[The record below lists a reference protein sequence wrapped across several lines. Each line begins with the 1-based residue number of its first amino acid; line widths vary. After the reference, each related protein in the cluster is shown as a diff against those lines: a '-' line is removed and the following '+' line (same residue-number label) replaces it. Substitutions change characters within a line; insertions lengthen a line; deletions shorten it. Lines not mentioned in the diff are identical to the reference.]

1 MFFRVNLDDVRALI
15 KYTNIIVGYIFSRQY
30 HLAIFGKALLVK
42 VDEHKVFVN
51 LQSFIAQ
58 TSIRFIITQHWVPF
72 FMGHNSN
79 YFPIDKN
86 LIVCFYFCF
95 SSNKISELPSDVT
108 NAMICLEVIMKSHE
122 ETRGYIEK
130 LLPKPLLDFKTL
142 PTN

>member
-1 MFFRVNLDDVRALI
+1 MR
-15 KYTNIIVGYIFSRQY
+15 K
-30 HLAIFGKALLVK
+30 LLYVIY
-42 VDEHKVFVN
+42 
-51 LQSFIAQ
+51 LL
-58 TSIRFIITQHWVPF
+58 SIGSLFF
-72 FMGHNSN
+72 FMGYNSN
-79 YFPIDKN
+79 YFTIDKN
-86 LIVCFYFCF
+86 LIVCLYGF

>member
-1 MFFRVNLDDVRALI
+1 M
-15 KYTNIIVGYIFSRQY
+15 
-30 HLAIFGKALLVK
+30 
-42 VDEHKVFVN
+42 E
-51 LQSFIAQ
+51 
-58 TSIRFIITQHWVPF
+58 
-72 FMGHNSN
+72 HNSN
-79 YFPIDKN
+79 YFAIDKN
-86 LIVCFYFCF
+86 VIACFYFVF

>member
-1 MFFRVNLDDVRALI
+1 
-15 KYTNIIVGYIFSRQY
+15 
-30 HLAIFGKALLVK
+30 
-42 VDEHKVFVN
+42 
-51 LQSFIAQ
+51 
-58 TSIRFIITQHWVPF
+58 
-72 FMGHNSN
+72 MGHNSN
-79 YFPIDKN
+79 YFTKDEN
-86 LIVCFYFCF
+86 LIVCFYMGF

>member
-1 MFFRVNLDDVRALI
+1 
-15 KYTNIIVGYIFSRQY
+15 
-30 HLAIFGKALLVK
+30 
-42 VDEHKVFVN
+42 
-51 LQSFIAQ
+51 
-58 TSIRFIITQHWVPF
+58 
-72 FMGHNSN
+72 MGHNSN
-79 YFPIDKN
+79 DFTIDEN
-86 LIVCFYFCF
+86 LIVCFYFLGF